1 MTIQTLNP
9 AQRTIRTVKPMPLAR
24 NRFERMAWIFMR
36 FSGLILVFLSLSHFW
51 LQHLIVGTHQL
62 QFGQTVARWGAAGAP
77 VTIENVFWRL
87 YYVAI
92 IALAMLHG
100 LNGFRQ
106 VAYDY
111 LNNRGVYRGVMIAAT
126 GVIAVV
132 SLMGLVALLGGATIV
147 K

>member
-1 MTIQTLNP
+1 MTTQALNP
-9 AQRTIRTVKPMPLAR
+9 AQRTIRTIKPMPLAR
-24 NRFERMAWIFMR
+24 NRFERLAWVFMR

-62 QFGQTVARWGAAGAP
+62 QFGQTVARWGASGVP

-92 IALAMLHG
+92 VCLAMLHG

-111 LNNRGVYRGVMIAAT
+111 LHNRGVYRVVMLLAT
-126 GVIAVV
+126 AVIGVV
-132 SLMGLVALLGGATIV
+132 SLMGLVALFGGATV
-147 K
+147 AK